1 MSNKRTFA
9 INIRNEKLKK
19 YTCLDLFSGAGGF
32 SLGFFK
38 SGNFDILLSIDNN
51 PNLSITYE
59 KNFGFVKHL
68 NRDILSFSDK
78 EIAELQN
85 KYKFEVI
92 IGGPPCQGFSL
103 AGNIGRKELHDE
115 RNKLFLAYLQ
125 FIKIIKPKIFIMEN
139 VATLARHNKGKTL
152 KGIIQSFIEIGY
164 EVKYEILNAKDY
176 GIAQNRNRIFIV
188 GTQKRNTFK
197 FPQKSKKEY
206 NIKSAIDDLPILNSS
221 ESSIIPNHNA
231 MTHSKQMLE
240 KMSYVKDGGNR
251 EQIPPLI
258 RPKTGDVRKYI
269 RYDSSKPSIT
279 ITGDMRKVFHYSQNR
294 ALTAR
299 ELARIQSFPDDYIFY
314 GNSIDIQQQIG
325 NAVPPLLALKLANQ
339 VKIFLNE

>member
-1 MSNKRTFA
+1 MSNKRTFTT
-9 INIRNEKLKK
+9 NIRNEKLKK

-59 KNFGFVKHL
+59 KNFSFVKHL

-164 EVKYEILNAKDY
+164 EIKYEILNAKDY
-176 GIAQNRNRIFIV
+176 GVAQNRNRIFIV
-188 GTQKRNTFK
+188 GTQK
-197 FPQKSKKEY
+197 
-206 NIKSAIDDLPILNSS
+206 
-221 ESSIIPNHNA
+221 
-231 MTHSKQMLE
+231 
-240 KMSYVKDGGNR
+240 
-251 EQIPPLI
+251 
-258 RPKTGDVRKYI
+258 KY
-269 RYDSSKPSIT
+269 
-279 ITGDMRKVFHYSQNR
+279 F
-294 ALTAR
+294 
-299 ELARIQSFPDDYIFY
+299 
-314 GNSIDIQQQIG
+314 
-325 NAVPPLLALKLANQ
+325 
-339 VKIFLNE
+339 